1 MDVNFQK
8 ELDRKMNY
16 WRDGDVHPSLLLHSC
31 CAPCSS
37 YCISYLA
44 DVFDI
49 TLYFYNPNI
58 TEKSEYEHRLAELVR
73 LVGEMPIPRKVTVE
87 PGPWE
92 PGRFF
97 EMSKGL
103 EDAPERGERCVRCYG
118 MRLEETA
125 RVARDMGADF
135 FATTLT
141 LSPLK
146 ESRVINAVGELAAC
160 MPRNI
165 SMKDVSEKLKDVG
178 FGKADLK
185 EPGKFERGAAAYL
198 DTDFKKNGGYQRSI
212 ELSHEYGLYRQNY
225 CGCLYSRRETPAG
238 TDRQETV

>member
-8 ELDRKMNY
+8 ELDKKMNA

-58 TEKSEYEHRLAELVR
+58 TEKSEYDHRLAELVR
-73 LVGEMPIPRKVTVE
+73 LVKEMPLPRKVLIE
-87 PGPWE
+87 PAPWDPE
-92 PGRFF
+92 RFF

-103 EDAPERGERCVRCYG
+103 EDAPERGARCVKCYG
-118 MRLEETA
+118 LRLGETA
-125 RVARDMGADF
+125 KAADRMGTEF

-146 ESRVINAVGELAAC
+146 DAKVINAVGERL
-160 MPRNI
+160 
-165 SMKDVSEKLKDVG
+165 SG
-178 FGKADLK
+178 HT
-185 EPGKFERGAAAYL
+185 AAAYL
-198 DTDFKKNGGYQRSI
+198 ATDFKKKGGYQRSI
-212 ELSHEYGLYRQNY
+212 ELSREYGLYRQNY
-225 CGCLYSRRETPAG
+225 CGCLYSRKENR
-238 TDRQETV
+238 D

>member
-1 MDVNFQK
+1 MDVNYQK
-8 ELDRKMNY
+8 ELDKKMNV
-16 WRDGDVHPSLLLHSC
+16 WRDDRVHPSLLLHSC

-37 YCISYLA
+37 YCITYLA

-58 TEKSEYEHRLAELVR
+58 TEKSEYDHRLTELVR
-73 LVGEMPIPRKVTVE
+73 LVREMPLARKIYVE

-92 PGRFF
+92 PDRFF
-97 EMSKGL
+97 EMAKGL

-118 MRLEETA
+118 MRLEDTA
-125 RVARDMGADF
+125 RVAKDMGVDF

-146 ESRVINAVGELAAC
+146 NSKVINAAGEIIAEKIKKGTKGLE
-160 MPRNI
+160 I
-165 SMKDVSEKLKDVG
+165 SSKDISEKLTS
-178 FGKADLK
+178 GKWNVADLK
-185 EPGKFERGAAAYL
+185 NPGNYEKGAAAYL

-225 CGCLYSRRETPAG
+225 CGCLYSKNRPSA
-238 TDRQETV
+238 

>member
-8 ELDRKMNY
+8 ELDKRMNL

-37 YCISYLA
+37 YCLTYLA

-58 TEKSEYEHRLAELVR
+58 TEKSEYEHRFEELER
-73 LVGEMPIPRKVTVE
+73 LVKEMPLPRKVTVE
-87 PGPWE
+87 QGPWE
-92 PGRFF
+92 PERFF

-103 EDAPERGERCVRCYG
+103 ESAPERGERCVNCYG
-118 MRLEETA
+118 MRLTDTA
-125 RVARDMGADF
+125 RVAADMGTDF

-146 ESRVINAVGELAAC
+146 DARVINAVGENAA
-160 MPRNI
+160 
-165 SMKDVSEKLKDVG
+165 EKY
-178 FGKADLK
+178 
-185 EPGKFERGAAAYL
+185 PGGAAYL
-198 DTDFKKNGGYQRSI
+198 ATDFKKNGGYQKSI
-212 ELSHEYGLYRQNY
+212 ELSREYGLYRQNY
-225 CGCLYSRRETPAG
+225 CGCVFSKR
-238 TDRQETV
+238 

>member
-8 ELDRKMNY
+8 ELDKKMNV

-73 LVGEMPIPRKVTVE
+73 LVKEMPLPGKVVVE
-87 PGPWE
+87 PGPYE
-92 PGRFF
+92 PERFF

-103 EDAPERGERCVRCYG
+103 EDAPERGARCVNCYG

-125 RVARDMGADF
+125 RVALDMGTDF

-146 ESRVINAVGELAAC
+146 NAKVINAIGEIIGERNHGGSFTDTVTPDEVAERVSAG
-160 MPRNI
+160 PRIIANP
-165 SMKDVSEKLKDVG
+165 KD
-178 FGKADLK
+178 
-185 EPGKFERGAAAYL
+185 PGSFRKGAAAYL
-198 DTDFKKNGGYQRSI
+198 DTDFKKNGGYQKSI
-212 ELSHEYGLYRQNY
+212 ELSREYGLYRQNY
-225 CGCLYSRRETPAG
+225 CGCLYSRR
-238 TDRQETV
+238 QEQAL